1 MSKRVTFGSEL
12 RRLRR
17 ADPRKLSIVELAP
30 VIDVTLSYLSDVER
44 DEKAPPSPAKIYKLL
59 EHLNVPH
66 EYDRMVKLAA
76 DARKSI
82 EFPLKELPE
91 NGVRALMTL
100 ARRTESGEMSSVDWE
115 KLLSAMTEKKHDRD

>member
-1 MSKRVTFGSEL
+1 MSKRVTLTFGSEL

-59 EHLNVPH
+59 EYLNVPE

-100 ARRTESGEMSSVDWE
+100 ARRTESGDMSTVDWE
-115 KLLSAMTEKKHDRD
+115 KILSAMTERKT